1 MSPSLLLGL
10 AAACQTRLCCRAMTA
25 SAMTRVTAAYTST
38 TRSVPP
44 FVKSFHRDVIVLFLC
59 NSSLTLFTQGNLSDG
74 DLMLICITPDQDGKF
89 GFNVKVGLTR
99 LVCLFCFFAWSSF
112 YSPKSLFNVAHQGG
126 VDQKMPLAISH
137 IKPESP
143 VRRNTLWCFVFPD
156 SAMITQWCDP
166 GTIWTQR

>member
-1 MSPSLLLGL
+1 MLPNKENKNLILSPSLLLAL

-44 FVKSFHRDVIVLFLC
+44 FVKSFNRDVIVMFLC

-99 LVCLFCFFAWSSF
+99 LVCLFFSPREAVFIPLNL
-112 YSPKSLFNVAHQGG
+112 YSMLPTRV
-126 VDQKMPLAISH
+126 VW
-137 IKPESP
+137 IKKC
-143 VRRNTLWCFVFPD
+143 LWPFPT
-156 SAMITQWCDP
+156 SNQTP
-166 GTIWTQR
+166 R